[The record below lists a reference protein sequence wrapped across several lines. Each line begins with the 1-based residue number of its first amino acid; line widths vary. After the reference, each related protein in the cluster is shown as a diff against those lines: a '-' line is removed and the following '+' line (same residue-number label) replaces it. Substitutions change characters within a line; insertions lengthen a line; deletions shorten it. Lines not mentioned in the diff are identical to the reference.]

1 MSDKVFLYPGEKISV
16 QYEAKRC
23 IHAAECAHG
32 LPGVFDPQRKPW
44 IDPDKAEAEAVAAVV
59 VRCPTGALHFTRHDG
74 GPAEAVPGQNR
85 ITVGVDGPLWL
96 RGDLEV
102 IGPDGTVTLKDT
114 RLALCRCG
122 ASRNKPFCDGSH
134 TEAEFQDQG
143 TAGKDSV
150 KTVESAD
157 EERVLRIT
165 PTADGPLAVKG
176 KAEIVSA
183 DGQTCYSGNRMYLCR
198 CGASQNK
205 PFCDGSHATVGFH
218 SGG

>member
-1 MSDKVFLYPGEKISV
+1 MSDKIFHYLGEKISIR
-16 QYEAKRC
+16 YEAKRC
-23 IHAAECAHG
+23 IHAAECARN

-44 IDPDKAEAEAVAAVV
+44 VDPDAAVADTIAAVV
-59 VRCPTGALHFTRHDG
+59 ERCPTGALHFTCHDG
-74 GPAEAVPGQNR
+74 GQAEAMPERNR
-85 ITVGVDGPLWL
+85 ITVGADGPLWL
-96 RGDLEV
+96 RGDLEI
-102 IGPDGTVTLKDT
+102 IGPDGTVMLKDT

-134 TEAEFQDQG
+134 AQAEFQDPG
-143 TAGKDSV
+143 MLGKNSV

-157 EERVLRIT
+157 EERALRIT
-165 PTADGPLAVKG
+165 PAADGPLAVKG